1 MDSSFPPFSKEV
13 LGKLELYHDLLI
25 SWQKKYNLVG
35 PSTLKDIW
43 QRHFIDSAQL
53 FSLLPEEH
61 KEKPIYDIGS
71 GAGFPGMVLA
81 IMGRK
86 DIVLCESSSKKCI
99 FLEEVKSKTNTNVII
114 DNIRAESLP
123 SCSAA
128 AIIARA
134 VTSLSGLLNL
144 SIPILAK
151 TGVCIFPKG
160 INWKKELLFAQKRF
174 HIDYKVVESITSKDS
189 SIIIINRAERINAF
203 KKNKK

>member
-1 MDSSFPPFSKEV
+1 MASSFPPFSKEV

-35 PSTLKDIW
+35 PSTLKHVW
-43 QRHFIDSAQL
+43 ERHFIDSAQL
-53 FSLLPEEH
+53 FSLLPEQQ
-61 KEKPIYDIGS
+61 KDKSIYDIGT

-81 IMGRK
+81 IMGRN

-99 FLEEVKSKTNTNVII
+99 FLEEVKNKTNTNVSI

-123 SCSAA
+123 SGSAI
-128 AIIARA
+128 AITARA
-134 VTSLSGLLNL
+134 FTSLSGLLSL

-151 TGVCIFPKG
+151 KGVGIFPKG

-189 SIIIINRAERINAF
+189 RIIIINRAERINAF
-203 KKNKK
+203 KENKK

>member
-1 MDSSFPPFSKEV
+1 MDSSFPPFSKEA

-43 QRHFIDSAQL
+43 ERHFIDSAQL
-53 FSLLPEEH
+53 FSLLPLEH

-99 FLEEVKSKTNTNVII
+99 FLEEVKNKTNTNVII

-123 SCSAA
+123 SCSAT
-128 AIIARA
+128 AIMARA

-151 TGVCIFPKG
+151 KGVCIFPKG
-160 INWKKELLFAQKRF
+160 INWKKELLFAQQRF
-174 HIDYKVVESITSKDS
+174 HIDYKVV
-189 SIIIINRAERINAF
+189 
-203 KKNKK
+203 

>member
-13 LGKLELYHDLLI
+13 LGKLEIYHDLLI

-43 QRHFIDSAQL
+43 ERHFIDSAQL
-53 FSLLPEEH
+53 FSLLPEQYRD
-61 KEKPIYDIGS
+61 KPVYDIGS

-81 IMGRK
+81 IMGRR
-86 DIVLCESSSKKCI
+86 DLVLCESSSKKCA
-99 FLEEVKSKTNTNVII
+99 FLEEVKKKTKTNVII

-123 SCSAA
+123 SCSAI
-128 AIIARA
+128 AITARA
-134 VTSLSGLLNL
+134 VTSLSGLLYL
-144 SIPILAK
+144 SIPLLTK
-151 TGVCIFPKG
+151 KGVCIFPKG

-189 SIIIINRAERINAF
+189 SIIIINRAERINGF
-203 KKNKK
+203 KENKK

>member
-1 MDSSFPPFSKEV
+1 MDSSLPPFSKEV
-13 LGKLELYHDLLI
+13 LGKLELYRDLLI

>member
-1 MDSSFPPFSKEV
+1 MDSSLLPFSKEV
-13 LGKLELYHDLLI
+13 VGKLELYHDLLI

-43 QRHFIDSAQL
+43 ERHFIDSAQL
-53 FSLLPEEH
+53 FSLLPDQR
-61 KEKPIYDIGS
+61 KDKFIYDIGS

-81 IMGRK
+81 IMGRR
-86 DIVLCESSSKKCI
+86 DIVLCESSSKKCT
-99 FLEEVKSKTNTNVII
+99 FLEEVKSKTNTDVII

-123 SCSAA
+123 SCSAV
-128 AIIARA
+128 AITARA
-134 VTSLSGLLNL
+134 VTSLCGLLNL
-144 SIPILAK
+144 SMPILAK
-151 TGVCIFPKG
+151 KGVCIFPKG

>member
-1 MDSSFPPFSKEV
+1 MDSSFPSFSKEV
-13 LGKLELYHDLLI
+13 VGKLELYRNLLI

-35 PSTLKDIW
+35 YSTLKDVW
-43 QRHFIDSAQL
+43 ERHFIDSAQL

-123 SCSAA
+123 YCSAS
-128 AIIARA
+128 AIMARA

-151 TGVCIFPKG
+151 KGVCIFPKG

-174 HIDYKVVESITSKDS
+174 HIDYKLVKSITSEKS
-189 SIIIINRAERINAF
+189 SIIVINEAR
-203 KKNKK
+203 KKNA

>member
-43 QRHFIDSAQL
+43 ERHFIDSAQL
-53 FSLLPEEH
+53 FSILPLEH

-99 FLEEVKSKTNTNVII
+99 FLEEVKNKTNSNIII
-114 DNIRAESLP
+114 DLSL
-123 SCSAA
+123 
-128 AIIARA
+128 I
-134 VTSLSGLLNL
+134 
-144 SIPILAK
+144 
-151 TGVCIFPKG
+151 
-160 INWKKELLFAQKRF
+160 
-174 HIDYKVVESITSKDS
+174 HI
-189 SIIIINRAERINAF
+189 
-203 KKNKK
+203 

>member
-43 QRHFIDSAQL
+43 ERHFIDSAQL
-53 FSLLPEEH
+53 FSLLPLEH

-86 DIVLCESSSKKCI
+86 DIVLCESSAKKCI
-99 FLEEVKSKTNTNVII
+99 FLEEVKNKTNTNVII

-123 SCSAA
+123 SCSAT
-128 AIIARA
+128 AIMARA
-134 VTSLSGLLNL
+134 VASLSGLLNL

-151 TGVCIFPKG
+151 KGVCIFPKG

-174 HIDYKVVESITSKDS
+174 HIDYKVVESITSTHS
-189 SIIIINRAERINAF
+189 RIIIINRAERINAF
-203 KKNKK
+203 KENKK

>member
-1 MDSSFPPFSKEV
+1 MHFFRRSK
-13 LGKLELYHDLLI
+13 
-25 SWQKKYNLVG
+25 N
-35 PSTLKDIW
+35 
-43 QRHFIDSAQL
+43 
-53 FSLLPEEH
+53 
-61 KEKPIYDIGS
+61 
-71 GAGFPGMVLA
+71 
-81 IMGRK
+81 
-86 DIVLCESSSKKCI
+86 
-99 FLEEVKSKTNTNVII
+99 KTNTNVII

-123 SCSAA
+123 SCSAT
-128 AIIARA
+128 AIMARA

-151 TGVCIFPKG
+151 KGVCIFPKG

>member
-1 MDSSFPPFSKEV
+1 MDSSSPLFSKEA
-13 LGKLELYHDLLI
+13 LEKLELYYDLLI

-35 PSTLKDIW
+35 PSTLKHIW
-43 QRHFIDSAQL
+43 ERHFIDSAQL
-53 FSLLPEEH
+53 FSLLPEQQ
-61 KEKPIYDIGS
+61 KDKPIYDIGS

-99 FLEEVKSKTNTNVII
+99 FLEEVKNKTNANVII

-123 SCSAA
+123 SCSSI

-151 TGVCIFPKG
+151 KGMCIFPKG

>member
-43 QRHFIDSAQL
+43 ERHFIDSAQL

-61 KEKPIYDIGS
+61 KEKLVYDIGS

-99 FLEEVKSKTNTNVII
+99 FLEEVKSRTNTNVII

-123 SCSAA
+123 SCSAT

>member
-99 FLEEVKSKTNTNVII
+99 FLEEVKSRTNTNVII

>member
-43 QRHFIDSAQL
+43 ERHFIDSAQL
-53 FSLLPEEH
+53 FSLLPLEH

-99 FLEEVKSKTNTNVII
+99 FLEEVKNKTNTNVII

-123 SCSAA
+123 SCSAT
-128 AIIARA
+128 AIMARA
-134 VTSLSGLLNL
+134 VASLSELLNL
-144 SIPILAK
+144 SIPNLAK
-151 TGVCIFPKG
+151 KGVCIFPKG

>member
-1 MDSSFPPFSKEV
+1 MDSSFPSFSKEV
-13 LGKLELYHDLLI
+13 VGKLELYSNLLI

-35 PSTLKDIW
+35 HSTLKDVW
-43 QRHFIDSAQL
+43 ERHFIDSAQL

-123 SCSAA
+123 YCSAS
-128 AIIARA
+128 AIMARA

-151 TGVCIFPKG
+151 KGMCIFPKG

-174 HIDYKVVESITSKDS
+174 HIDYKLVKSITSEKS
-189 SIIIINRAERINAF
+189 SIIVINEAR
-203 KKNKK
+203 KKNA